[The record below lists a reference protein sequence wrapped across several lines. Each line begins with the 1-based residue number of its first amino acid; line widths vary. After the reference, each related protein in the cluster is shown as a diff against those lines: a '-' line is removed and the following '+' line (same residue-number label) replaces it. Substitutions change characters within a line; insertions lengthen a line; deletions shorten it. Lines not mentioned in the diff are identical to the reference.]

1 MAFLRMS
8 GLALAAVLGL
18 SLPIGQATAMPA
30 NGLAVAVNQVPK
42 RVEDVRLVCG
52 PYRCW
57 STGWGWHRPFA
68 YWGWR
73 RPLYAY
79 ADPVGAGADHSTPM
93 PDQVGA
99 GVDHFTHMPD
109 QVGAGVDH
117 FTLTPDLAGAGA
129 DHFTHTPDQVGAGV
143 DRFTLTPDPVGAGVD
158 RFTLTPDPV
167 GVGAGHS
174 THLPDPVGV
183 GVGRSMPMPE
193 DPIGAGVDHFTQPQS
208 RPVSA
213 SIPGTAVGIP
223 DTPGQPV
230 LRLCGHEYLARMGH
244 VEHVVVSHPCDV
256 RHHQTNS
263 VKTT

>member
-30 NGLAVAVNQVPK
+30 NGWLLRSNKCPSASKMCAWCAGLTAVGRPAGAGTGLLLIGAGVD
-42 RVEDVRLVCG
+42 R
-52 PYRCW
+52 
-57 STGWGWHRPFA
+57 STLTP
-68 YWGWR
+68 
-73 RPLYAY
+73 
-79 ADPVGAGADHSTPM
+79 DPVGAGADPSTPM
-93 PDQVGA
+93 PD
-99 GVDHFTHMPD
+99 P
-109 QVGAGVDH
+109 VGAGVDH
-117 FTLTPDLAGAGA
+117 FTLTPDPAGAGA
-129 DHFTHTPDQVGAGV
+129 DHFTHTPDQ
-143 DRFTLTPDPVGAGVD
+143 VGAGVD

-213 SIPGTAVGIP
+213 SIPGTVVGIP
-223 DTPGQPV
+223 DTPV
-230 LRLCGHEYLARMGH
+230 AAR
-244 VEHVVVSHPCDV
+244 
-256 RHHQTNS
+256 
-263 VKTT
+263 TTPMPA

>member
-30 NGLAVAVNQVPK
+30 NGLAVAVKQVPK

-79 ADPVGAGADHSTPM
+79 AGPGWGWRRPLYAYAGPGWGWRRPLYAY
-93 PDQVGA
+93 A
-99 GVDHFTHMPD
+99 GPGWGWRRPLYAYH
-109 QVGAGVDH
+109 
-117 FTLTPDLAGAGA
+117 
-129 DHFTHTPDQVGAGV
+129 
-143 DRFTLTPDPVGAGVD
+143 
-158 RFTLTPDPV
+158 FTLTPDPV
-167 GVGAGHS
+167 GVGADHS

-213 SIPGTAVGIP
+213 SIPGTVVGIP
-223 DTPGQPV
+223 DTPV
-230 LRLCGHEYLARMGH
+230 AAR
-244 VEHVVVSHPCDV
+244 
-256 RHHQTNS
+256 
-263 VKTT
+263 TTPMPA